1 MKILIADSMHP
12 SLFTMLEAE
21 GWEYAYHPEYKREDI
36 IRELPQFEG
45 LFIRSKTFVDFE
57 VMQQAKKL
65 RFIARAGAGLDLI
78 DLDIAKELSIS
89 YKNNP
94 VESLRVVSIKLK
106 NYGFLPIKKDDFQEA
121 IQIQLQGNLKI
132 LYYEVKSIVPKNLKI
147 VCAQDLKSIFIE
159 PTLLNSKDTFSVKI
173 VYDGEDAQIEP
184 ACRIVGISHIKDL
197 ELVRLASRNLVI
209 IGIFSV
215 ISIYS
220 LIRWTYFVTEPGY
233 WVQVFGS
240 FMFLVAILYTSI
252 YRDRMIQNL

>member
-1 MKILIADSMHP
+1 VNIFQERKPLLNIKMNNISEFFSKPWWQGVSVVLTVVGIAVT
-12 SLFTMLEAE
+12 LF
-21 GWEYAYHPEYKREDI
+21 
-36 IRELPQFEG
+36 QF
-45 LFIRSKTFVDFE
+45 RK
-57 VMQQAKKL
+57 KKL
-65 RFIARAGAGLDLI
+65 GYLVQFSESIFNDE

-147 VCAQDLKSIFIE
+147 VCVQDLKSIFIE

-233 WVQVFGS
+233 WVQVFGC
-240 FMFLVAILYTSI
+240 FIFLAVILYTSI